1 MTNIDKFF
9 RILKETKSPAI
20 DVETDGLKWQKC
32 KVVGYSV
39 SDGKDAVYIPVR
51 HTGGG
56 NISDCDRF
64 ERALD
69 REIKSHTG
77 KIVGHNIKFDIHFC
91 ENHGVKLGNK
101 VSDTMAREA
110 LLDENRRSYSLENV
124 AKSYSKEGVT
134 PKLGKDLYIYLADKF
149 GCKADNSSMGL
160 FHRLSGDDSMAVEYA
175 AGDTLSTKQLYD
187 AQAREL
193 YKQGLDVIVA
203 MEDHLTYVL
212 QKMERRGVII
222 DPQENIKVKAEVEEL
237 YWKAYAKIP
246 LNENETGDIIPINV
260 RSGKDLKEYFELC
273 EITDWPMTAPTNR
286 FPEGQ
291 PSFNKN
297 FLASSEQGLNILN
310 VRKYAHLK
318 NSFLDVLDSHIYNNR
333 IHTTFNQTRG
343 ETHGTRSGRLSS
355 SWPNMQ
361 QVPKRDKILGKIYRR
376 LFVPLPDYVFV
387 EFDYSQA
394 EPRLFTHYSNEPALL
409 EGYLADPPVDM
420 YDVFGRAAYGHNF
433 YDRSK
438 HRDMFK
444 TIGLGVM
451 YTMGAEKLALSLGI
465 TYGEALD
472 ILKDLSKKFPRML
485 GRNRNDPGFTEK
497 ASKVAAE
504 RGYVKTILG
513 RRSRFDDPRFSYR
526 AANRIVQGGSADIL
540 KYKMCQIDDFLVGEN
555 LEEVCQMVL
564 TIHDAVAF
572 MLHKDYMYLIED
584 IKNILERVQVP
595 PFNLKVPFI
604 AEYKYGKNWS
614 EATYGQDQP
623 EKLAA

>member
-1 MTNIDKFF
+1 MEKIVTNKEDKFLNL
-9 RILKETKSPAI
+9 LKSNQVLGFDCETS
-20 DVETDGLKWQKC
+20 GLKWQKEHIC
-32 KVVGYSV
+32 GYSV
-39 SDGKDAVYIPVR
+39 SDGKEAVYVPVR
-51 HTGGG
+51 HKGGG
-56 NISDCDRF
+56 NIEQPEKF
-64 ERALD
+64 EQEMNTIIKN
-69 REIKSHTG
+69 REK
-77 KIVGHNIKFDIHFC
+77 KLCLHNAKFDIHFC
-91 ENHGVKLGNK
+91 ENHGIKLGNK

-134 PKLGKDLYIYLADKF
+134 PKLGKDLYVYLTDKF
-149 GCKADNSSMGL
+149 GCKSDSSSMSV
-160 FHRLSGDDSMAVEYA
+160 FHRLAGDDRMAVEYA
-175 AGDTLSTKQLYD
+175 CADTLSTKQLYD
-187 AQAREL
+187 AQARKL
-193 YKQGLDVIVA
+193 YEQGLDVVVA

-212 QKMERRGVII
+212 QKMERRGII
-222 DPQENIKVKAEVEEL
+222 VDPDEAIKVKSEVEEL
-237 YWKAYAKIP
+237 YWQAYAKIP
-246 LNENETGDIIPINV
+246 LNENDNGDFIPINV

-297 FLASSEQGLNILN
+297 FLASTEQGLNILN

-361 QVPKRDKILGKIYRR
+361 QVPKRDKVLGKIYRR

-465 TYGEALD
+465 SYNEALD

-497 ASKVAAE
+497 AAKVAAE

-526 AANRIVQGGSADIL
+526 AANRIVQGGSSDIL
-540 KYKMCQIDDFLVGEN
+540 KYKMCQIDEWLVREN
-555 LEEVCQMVL
+555 LEEVCQMIL
-564 TIHDAVAF
+564 TIHDAIAF
-572 MLHKDYMYLIED
+572 YIHKDHLYLID
-584 IKNILERVQVP
+584 KIKDILERVQVP
-595 PFNLKVPFI
+595 PFNLKIPFV
-604 AEYKYGKNWS
+604 AEWKMGRNWAI
-614 EATYGQDQP
+614 ATYG
-623 EKLAA
+623 EH

>member
-20 DVETDGLKWQKC
+20 DVETNGLKWQVC
-32 KVVGYSV
+32 HVCGYSV

-51 HTGGG
+51 HAGGG
-56 NISDCDRF
+56 NISDPVSF
-64 ERALD
+64 ERSLRDAV
-69 REIKSHTG
+69 SNHPG

-91 ENHGVKLGNK
+91 ENHGVKLGNR

-124 AKSYSKEGVT
+124 AKSYTKEGVT
-134 PKLGKDLYIYLADKF
+134 PKLGKELYAYIANKF
-149 GCKADNSSMGL
+149 GCKADQSSMAL
-160 FHRLSGDDSMAVEYA
+160 FHRLSGDDPMAVDYA

-187 AQAREL
+187 AQEKKI
-193 YKQGLDVIVA
+193 YEQGLDVVSG

-212 QKMERRGVII
+212 QKMERRGVIV
-222 DPQENIKVKAEVEEL
+222 DPQEALKVKSEVEEL
-237 YWKAYAKIP
+237 YWEAYAKIP
-246 LNENETGDIIPINV
+246 LNEDGDGNIAPINV
-260 RSGKDLKEYFELC
+260 RSGKDLKEYFEFC
-273 EITDWPMTAPTNR
+273 EIDDWPTTAPTER
-286 FPEGQ
+286 FPNGQ
-291 PSFNKN
+291 PSFNKQW
-297 FLASSEQGLNILN
+297 LALSDQGRIILN

-318 NSFLDVLDSHIYNNR
+318 NSFLDVLDTHIYNNK

-361 QVPKRDKILGKIYRR
+361 QVPKRDKSLGKIYRR
-376 LFVPLPDYVFV
+376 LFVPPPDYVFV

-394 EPRLFTHYSNEPALL
+394 EPRLFTHYSDEPALL
-409 EGYLADPPVDM
+409 EGYLANPPVDM

-433 YDRSK
+433 YDRSQ

-451 YTMGAEKLALSLGI
+451 YTMGAEKLAASLGI
-465 TYGEALD
+465 TYNEALN

-485 GRNRNDPGFTEK
+485 GRNPRDPGFTEK

-540 KYKMCQIDDFLVGEN
+540 KYKMCRIDEWLVREN
-555 LEEVCQMVL
+555 LEEVCQMIL

-572 MLHKDYMYLIED
+572 YIHKDHLHLIDKIKD
-584 IKNILERVQVP
+584 IMERVQVP

-614 EATYGQDQP
+614 EASYGVH
-623 EKLAA
+623 